1 MNRVPVKIEFISKAS
16 PAILYKFLTTPSCL
30 VRWFCDS
37 VDIMEDEYTFSWDGS
52 DEVAHLVEDQE
63 DERLKFKWEDADSDE
78 EYLEFVM
85 YKSPITGETVLE
97 ITDYA
102 DEGEEQETRDLW
114 ETQFET
120 LKREAG
126 A

>member
-1 MNRVPVKIEFISKAS
+1 MNRVPVKMEFISKAS
-16 PAILYKFLTTPSCL
+16 PAILYKFLTAPSCL

-37 VDIMEDEYTFSWDGS
+37 VDILEKEYSFGWDGS
-52 DEVAHLVEDQE
+52 EEVAILVVDEE
-63 DERLKFKWEDADSDE
+63 EERLQFKWEEAESEE

-97 ITDYA
+97 ITDFA
-102 DEGEEQETRDLW
+102 DEGEEQEVRDLW
-114 ETQFET
+114 DTQIET